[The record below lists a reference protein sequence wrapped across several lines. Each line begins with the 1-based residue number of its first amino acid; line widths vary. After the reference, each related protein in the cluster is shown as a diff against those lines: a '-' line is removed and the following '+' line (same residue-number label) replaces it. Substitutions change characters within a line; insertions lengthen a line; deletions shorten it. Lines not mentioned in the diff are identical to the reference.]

1 MIFSHRLVYFGIV
14 LRQSY
19 PRLTEISSMTIKTTR
34 LALEVKE
41 AIASDPLSGPAS
53 DRARHFIGIEYEI
66 VLERELKN
74 LGSFTG
80 NHCNFCISLLLFN
93 HTSFFG

>member
-1 MIFSHRLVYFGIV
+1 VTM
-14 LRQSY
+14 
-19 PRLTEISSMTIKTTR
+19 KTTR

-41 AIASDPLSGPAS
+41 AIASDSLCGPAS

-74 LGSFTG
+74 LGRFIG
-80 NHCNFCISLLLFN
+80 ICFCNYSVAAILS
-93 HTSFFG
+93 SVIR